1 MQKKP
6 IIFQI
11 RPLWGQCEA
20 EDVEAKTAKAEEN
33 GKFRNIYSKLKLEWQ
48 TFCLIHVAT

>member
-6 IIFQI
+6 IIFQV

-20 EDVEAKTAKAEEN
+20 EDVEAKTAKG
-33 GKFRNIYSKLKLEWQ
+33 GKWEILQHLFKTSARMTHFLFNKRR
-48 TFCLIHVAT
+48 